1 MYKGIATFLLG
12 FMLVGCVS
20 TNTVPM
26 DTAQVEQTSPSS
38 ITTSS
43 REKPSFLAMTAG
55 KAMVGGLVGAA
66 AMMIAGN
73 NIVEENEIEDPAGYI
88 SNGLAASLAERFG
101 IEQVD
106 ENDFVTKET
115 GVAGLSRDYAA
126 SDLLVDVE
134 TLGWGFSY
142 YPSAMRTY
150 LVSYSARLKV
160 IDTRSMQAVAE
171 AHCRRWP
178 DKTDDS
184 PSHAELLA
192 NGAERLKQELMAA
205 ADSCMREF
213 ENKIYPKNQQ
223 MLSEA

>member
-1 MYKGIATFLLG
+1 MYKGIAIFFLG
-12 FMLVGCVS
+12 FMLVGCAS
-20 TNTVPM
+20 TKTVPM
-26 DTAQVEQTSPSS
+26 DTAKVEQTSPAS
-38 ITTSS
+38 ITISS
-43 REKPSFLAMTAG
+43 REKPSFAAMTAG

-66 AMMIAGN
+66 AMIISGN
-73 NIVEENEIEDPAGYI
+73 NIVEENKIEDPASHI
-88 SNGLAASLAERFG
+88 SSGLAASLAERLG
-101 IEQVD
+101 IEEV
-106 ENDFVTKET
+106 EESGIVTKES
-115 GVAGLSRDYAA
+115 GVAGLSRDYAS

-142 YPSAMRTY
+142 YPFAMRTY
-150 LVSYSARLKV
+150 HVPYSARLKV

-171 AHCRRWP
+171 AHCSRRP

-192 NGAERLKQELMAA
+192 NGAERLKQELVAA

-213 ENKIYPKNQQ
+213 ENKIYQRNKQ

>member
-1 MYKGIATFLLG
+1 MYKGIATFFLG

-20 TNTVPM
+20 TKTVPM
-26 DTAQVEQTSPSS
+26 DTAKVEQTSPSS
-38 ITTSS
+38 ITISS
-43 REKPSFLAMTAG
+43 RERPSFMAMTAG

-73 NIVEENEIEDPAGYI
+73 NIVEENEIEDPAGHI
-88 SNGLAASLAERFG
+88 SSGLAASLAERLG

-106 ENDFVTKET
+106 ENGFVTKET
-115 GVAGLSRDYAA
+115 AVAGLSRDYAA

-134 TLGWGFSY
+134 TLGWGFTY
-142 YPSAMRTY
+142 YPFAMRTY
-150 LVSYSARLKV
+150 DVTYSARLKV

-171 AHCRRWP
+171 AHCNRRP
-178 DKTDDS
+178 ERTDDS
-184 PSHAELLA
+184 PSHAELLE
-192 NGAERLKQELMAA
+192 NGAERLKQELRAA

-213 ENKIYPKNQQ
+213 ENKILPRNQQ